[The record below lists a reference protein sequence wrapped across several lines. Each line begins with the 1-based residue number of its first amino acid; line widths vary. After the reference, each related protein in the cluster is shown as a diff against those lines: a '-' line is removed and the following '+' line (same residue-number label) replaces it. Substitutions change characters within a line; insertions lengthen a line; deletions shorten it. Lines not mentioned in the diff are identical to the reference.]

1 MWVRKLL
8 NKNVDVSVQI
18 GIQSS
23 QSVLVSLKLDDK
35 LLFIRQI
42 LKQNS
47 EIKMNDTLSFAKKTS
62 RVNSDGT
69 TDYVLSEIANEDE
82 NEKILRNIIE
92 EIDGNINL
100 YLIENSWKSLNM
112 KCKLEYGRII
122 TPDGIKEAKEKAFT
136 MKSCE
141 MTKIGA
147 EGYQK
152 ESIEFNS
159 SEERI
164 IKTELSFSGNI
175 NIQEFLKFGASI
187 GMLKN
192 ETSKEK
198 NNSVWNFTEFGKVSI
213 KLSEYLEP
221 TPEFISAVN
230 VAVNSENPREKLKEI
245 VNKYGQFIPTEV
257 ILGGRS
263 FFKGKEI
270 SKESAKGTANKGT
283 INVST
288 PVSNTGIGYSTENSI
303 GNAEYSKH
311 ECFKL
316 TGGQQP
322 DSIEN
327 FDDKIWV
334 KSLLDSRNW
343 NCIQFKDPISIF
355 QLLDEDLH
363 KKIISSIGKR
373 ILHSSFEEIDY
384 QLEEPGR
391 PKVYKLNIPSNILE
405 IIHNE
410 DAKCNIFATVID
422 KEEVK
427 NDYFNYQILFPPS
440 RIPRLII
447 HCIQKK
453 FKKRECHLRISW
465 MVIGYYVNFKFILRD
480 FDAQLKTFY
489 KNFNSLNITSSK
501 DFLDF
506 NYNSTIDKVSC
517 LGIPIL
523 SEFKSSTNTCV
534 IGHHFFND
542 DENNRIG
549 SYTFSYCLKNKNYV
563 DLPEFTLCTLIISD
577 YPISDAF
584 GISSLSVNSNFESL
598 GLKYISL
605 YSKGEDDCGPIFPKQ
620 KRREIKVK
628 YICGR
633 KTLANLK
640 YAYFAAS

>member
-1 MWVRKLL
+1 
-8 NKNVDVSVQI
+8 
-18 GIQSS
+18 
-23 QSVLVSLKLDDK
+23 
-35 LLFIRQI
+35 
-42 LKQNS
+42 
-47 EIKMNDTLSFAKKTS
+47 
-62 RVNSDGT
+62 
-69 TDYVLSEIANEDE
+69 
-82 NEKILRNIIE
+82 
-92 EIDGNINL
+92 
-100 YLIENSWKSLNM
+100 M